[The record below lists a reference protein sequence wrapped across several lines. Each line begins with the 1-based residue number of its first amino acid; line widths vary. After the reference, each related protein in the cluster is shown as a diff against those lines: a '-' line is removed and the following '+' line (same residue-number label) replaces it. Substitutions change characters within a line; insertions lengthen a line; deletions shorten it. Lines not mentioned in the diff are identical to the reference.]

1 MNPRYPLPG
10 DTQLVLRQFRL
21 DRCGNPGLVF
31 SRFAPDWR
39 DDPTIKKQGL
49 EMVRSTKPDLALLK
63 ALCHRWQNMVLAF
76 QGEVFQA
83 TTDWRLVVGLGQ
95 KGPLEAGFTFHPLYG
110 VPIIPGSA
118 LKGLARAYAHLVEGL
133 DETDASFR
141 TVFGR
146 ASKPGEDQSQ
156 AEAGQAIFFDA
167 IPARVPQLQLD
178 VMNPHFPDYYR
189 DQSGTVPP
197 ANWQSP
203 VPVPFLTVAP
213 GTEFLFA
220 VGWRGPLDEEAHRL
234 QETAREWLVNG
245 LRHLGAGA
253 KTSAGY
259 GYFSPAEER
268 PEGRAEPSPGPG
280 LGQERE
286 KPEEPLT
293 WRTGTVREYRPD
305 KGRGRLVDDETG
317 EELPFGREA
326 FEDKSYSP
334 GRKHKV
340 QFAVAER
347 EGKKKVV
354 AVRRT

>member
-1 MNPRYPLPG
+1 M
-10 DTQLVLRQFRL
+10 
-21 DRCGNPGLVF
+21 
-31 SRFAPDWR
+31 
-39 DDPTIKKQGL
+39 
-49 EMVRSTKPDLALLK
+49 
-63 ALCHRWQNMVLAF
+63 AF

-83 TTDWRLVVGLGQ
+83 TTDWRLIVGLGQ

-110 VPIIPGSA
+110 IPIIPGSA

-146 ASKPGEDQSQ
+146 ASKRPGEDQIQ

-167 IPARVPQLQLD
+167 IPVQKPRLDLD
-178 VMNPHFPDYYR
+178 VMTPHFPDYYR
-189 DQSGTVPP
+189 DQVGTVPP
-197 ANWQSP
+197 ASWQSP
-203 VPVPFLTVAP
+203 EPVYFLTVAP
-213 GTEFLFA
+213 GTAFLFA
-220 VGWRGPLDEEAHRL
+220 IGWRGPLDEKGHRL
-234 QETAREWLVNG
+234 QRAAREWLVNG

-259 GYFSPAEER
+259 GYFSPAEEK
-268 PEGRAEPSPGPG
+268 PEGRAEPSPGLG

-286 KPEEPLT
+286 KPEGPLT

-305 KGRGRLVDDETG
+305 KGQGRLVDDETG

-326 FEDKSYSP
+326 LEDKGYSP
-334 GRKHKV
+334 GKKHRV

-347 EGKKKVV
+347 DGKKKAV
-354 AVRRT
+354 AVRKT